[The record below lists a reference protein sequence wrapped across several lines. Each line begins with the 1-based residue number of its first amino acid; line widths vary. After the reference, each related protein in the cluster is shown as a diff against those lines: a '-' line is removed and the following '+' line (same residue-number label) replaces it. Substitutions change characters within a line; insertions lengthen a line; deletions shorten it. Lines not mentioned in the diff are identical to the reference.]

1 MTTAIAISRPAGA
14 GVGAVG
20 VLLAL
25 YFGALTLISGWSFT
39 LSQFYEFWYYIVP
52 LAAGFGLQVALFLE
66 LREVV
71 SRAKEAGAVIAASGT
86 TSTAAMISCCA
97 HYLTNVAPVLG
108 ATGLVA
114 FAAQFQVEL
123 FWVGLVFNAAGIAYV
138 GTKLYKATKDHA
150 HCVTGVSRA

>member
-1 MTTAIAISRPAGA
+1 MSTAIAIARPAGF
-14 GVGAVG
+14 GVGA
-20 VLLAL
+20 
-25 YFGALTLISGWSFT
+25 FGALLAVYFGVLTLVSGWSFT
-39 LSQFYEFWYYIVP
+39 VNQFTDFWFYIVP
-52 LAAGFGLQVALFLE
+52 LAAGFGLQVALFLR
-66 LREVV
+66 LREVL

-123 FWVGLVFNAAGIAYV
+123 FWVGLAFNAAGIAYV
-138 GTKLYKATKDHA
+138 GTKLWNATKAHA
-150 HCVTGVSRA
+150 HCVA

>member
-1 MTTAIAISRPAGA
+1 MSTAIAISRPAGFGA
-14 GVGAVG
+14 GAFG

-25 YFGALTLISGWSFT
+25 YFGVLALVSGWSFT
-39 LSQFYEFWYYIVP
+39 LSQFAEFWYYIVP
-52 LAAGFGLQVALFLE
+52 LAAGFGVQVALFLK

-97 HYLTNVAPVLG
+97 HYLVNVAPVLG

-123 FWVGLVFNAAGIAYV
+123 FWVSLAFNFAGIGYV
-138 GTKLYKATKDHA
+138 GTKLWKATKAHA
-150 HCVTGVSRA
+150 QCVA